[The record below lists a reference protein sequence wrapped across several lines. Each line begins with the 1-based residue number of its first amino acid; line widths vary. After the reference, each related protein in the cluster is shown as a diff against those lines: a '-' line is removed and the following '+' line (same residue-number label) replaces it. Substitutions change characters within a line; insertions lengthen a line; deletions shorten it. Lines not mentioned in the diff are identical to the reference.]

1 MATQQSKEL
10 FEQNLELFRQRAP
23 TLYDLAKSY
32 QPEAA
37 LITTEEGCVDLSV
50 GESLVFGGRYDALVG
65 EMLENYW
72 RQPSRIAL
80 TPPNPEQGDGDAG
93 QFVGDLLRRCE
104 QGNIA
109 LGDSLTPAGG
119 YFLLIFGVG
128 LGAHIDPLVER
139 SGCQTLVL
147 VEPSFEYVYHSMSTY
162 EWDALFRSFDANSR
176 TLQMVFDSDVTKACM
191 GIKWSLRES
200 NVCALDGAYYFKF
213 GDMPAI
219 NEILSRM
226 GNELMGVSDDLGCY
240 VDERLMVLNSHA
252 NLGSAEARI
261 YKTPGERELPLP
273 VFLVGSGPSLDD
285 AIEVIK
291 ENQDN
296 AVIVS
301 VGTALQPLLNN
312 GITPDFQVES
322 ENYYPD
328 FNAIRDFLKSRP
340 ETDDIHLIAAVTCP
354 GEFVNSYGS
363 STLYFRA
370 GQTPNHLF
378 RPPESAI
385 LVGGSPS
392 VGNAGM
398 SFALWSG
405 FRAFYLFGMDLGA
418 RNPERHHADG
428 SYGIVYEEF
437 DIEMPANFGGVA
449 YTTTIFF
456 KTLVAVREA
465 VQAFA
470 QGRRF
475 FNCSDG
481 CLIEGVEPV
490 RPGELTLDPPAAD
503 KSEVVRQLI
512 ADAEPYDRRRFEERL
527 AESDLVSQIGKLTGQ
542 TANLIAETT
551 DFAGN
556 GYLKRLYGLY
566 ANEEDPKRA
575 PARMVIRG
583 TIFNML
589 IAIRY
594 FSNRLADRGQATLYR
609 DAVRETFAEA
619 MERLNRKCENDLGG
633 LIPKT

>member
-10 FEQNLELFRQRAP
+10 FGQNLEMFRQRAP
-23 TLYDLAKSY
+23 ALYDLAKSY
-32 QPEAA
+32 RPEAS
-37 LITTEEGCVDLSV
+37 LITTESGGVDLSV
-50 GESLVFGGRYDALVG
+50 GENLVFSGRYDALVG

-80 TPPNPEQGDGDAG
+80 TPPIPEQGDKDAG

-104 QGNIA
+104 QVDIA
-109 LGDSLTPAGG
+109 LGESLTPADG

-147 VEPSFEYVYHSMSTY
+147 VEPSFEFVYHSMSTY
-162 EWDALFRSFDANSR
+162 DWGALFRSFEANGR

-191 GIKWSLRES
+191 GLKWSLRES

-213 GDMPAI
+213 SDMPAI

-252 NLGSAEARI
+252 NLGSAEPRI
-261 YKTPGERELPLP
+261 YKTPEERELPLP

-285 AIEVIK
+285 AIDVIK
-291 ENQDN
+291 ENQNN
-296 AVIVS
+296 AVIIS

-328 FNAIRDFLKSRP
+328 FDAIYDFLQGRR

-354 GEFVNSYGS
+354 EAFVNGYGS

-370 GQTPNHLF
+370 GQTPHHLF

-405 FRAFYLFGMDLGA
+405 FRTFYLFGMDLGA
-418 RNPERHHADG
+418 RNPERHHAEG
-428 SYGIVYEEF
+428 SYGLVFEEF
-437 DIEMPANFGGVA
+437 DIEVPANFGGAA

-481 CLIEGVEPV
+481 CLIEGVEPLA
-490 RPGELTLDPPAAD
+490 PGELTLDPPAAG

-512 ADAEPYDRRRFEERL
+512 ADAEPYERRRFEERL
-527 AESDLVSQIGKLTGQ
+527 AESDLVAQIGKLTGQ
-542 TANLIAETT
+542 AAAVIAETS
-551 DFAGN
+551 DFADN
-556 GYLKRLYGLY
+556 GYLKGLYGLF
-566 ANEEDPKRA
+566 ADEEDPKRTA
-575 PARMVIRG
+575 ARMVIRG

-589 IAIRY
+589 ITIRY
-594 FSNRLADRGQATLYR
+594 FSNRLVSRDQAPLFR

-619 MERLNRKCENDLGG
+619 MGRLNRKCEEDFGE
-633 LIPKT
+633 IKP